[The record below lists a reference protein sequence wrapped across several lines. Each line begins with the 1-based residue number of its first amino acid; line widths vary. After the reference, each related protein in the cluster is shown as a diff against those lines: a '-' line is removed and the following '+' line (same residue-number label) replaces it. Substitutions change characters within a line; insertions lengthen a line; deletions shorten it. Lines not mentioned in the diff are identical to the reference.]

1 MPLES
6 RALLFRISAPA
17 DPAQPAVVEVDGQ
30 NVAAQVEGLRLDMA
44 EQKPSILTLYGPAA
58 GDIEGDAIVRVM
70 VNGDPRAAL
79 VELLAG
85 INPQQLEQAAL
96 RRLDFD
102 DTAEYGLTAAM
113 LRELTEAAGRG

>member
-6 RALLFRISAPA
+6 RALPFRISAPA
-17 DPAQPAVVEVDGQ
+17 DPAQPVVVEVDGQ
-30 NVAAQVEGLRLDMA
+30 NVAAQVEGLRLDMV
-44 EQKPSILTLYGPAA
+44 EQKPTILTLYGPAA
-58 GDIEGDAIVRVM
+58 GEISGDAIVRVM
-70 VNGDPRAAL
+70 VNGDPREAL

-102 DTAEYGLTAAM
+102 DTAECGLTVAM
-113 LRELTEAAGRG
+113 LRELAEAAGRG